1 MQPGTR
7 LGSYVLVEQL
17 GAGGMGV
24 VWRATDTR
32 LGRDVAVKI
41 LPPDLAAHDE
51 SLSRFEKEARGL
63 AAISHPNIL
72 AIHDVGHA
80 EGLHYLVTELLNGET
95 LRARL
100 RNGRIPWR
108 TAAAIC
114 ASVADGLS
122 AAHAKGIVH
131 RDLKP
136 ENILITDD
144 DRVKIL
150 DFGLAKDFVAG
161 EHDTTTEV
169 HHTEPGRVL
178 GTIGYMSPEQLRGE
192 AVGPPSDIFSLGC
205 VLYELLAARSAFLR
219 STTADTI
226 AAILTQDP
234 PPLDLASDVP
244 LDLHRILDRCIEKQ
258 PAARFQSVR
267 DLAYSL
273 RELSTS
279 RSIAAANQAGFPK
292 RTAGVLVV
300 VTIVAVAAVASIWLL
315 QVKRADHDAR
325 PVPGVAQAAAP
336 MTLAVL
342 PFETDQANVYASE
355 GFVEGL
361 FRDLVSAD
369 GLRVITPRSP
379 AFDESVQARI
389 LRGSIRGAGPELTV
403 DAELVDGSNGSI
415 FWRHRYSSRGN
426 LSVIERQLSRDVA
439 TQLRS
444 IAPASMSAVAPPR
457 ARYDPEPEA
466 YREYLK
472 GRHYWN
478 KFTTEG
484 REKARE
490 HFEQAIDLDPTYAL
504 AYAGLAD
511 TYTMMGFYGERPEE
525 TFPKGRA
532 AARRAIEV
540 DPTLG
545 EAYTS
550 LGTALCLYD
559 WNWAEAEA
567 ALRRGVVLNPRYA
580 TAHHGLG
587 VFLGLVRR
595 LDEARREIE
604 TALALDP
611 LSTVIRLD
619 HGWVLYLQGHQDQAI
634 EATRGAVRQDP
645 RSPLAWHE
653 LSFQLEFAG
662 KYDEAFDAYA
672 KHLELLGQD
681 PKLVEPLRQAW
692 REGGERG
699 FLERKLRMETESG
712 DSPLLIARTKL
723 RLGDREG
730 ALLLLEES
738 LRRRE
743 RDLVY
748 LSSSPVWNSL
758 HGEPRFEA
766 LLERMGLPHQRTTKQ

>member
-24 VWRATDTR
+24 VWRATDSR

-41 LPPDLAAHDE
+41 LPPELAAHDE
-51 SLSRFEKEARGL
+51 SLSRFEREARGL
-63 AAISHPNIL
+63 AAISHPNIV

-80 EGLHYLVTELLNGET
+80 EGLHYLVTELLSGET

-100 RNGRIPWR
+100 RNGRLPWR
-108 TAAAIC
+108 TGAAIC

-136 ENILITDD
+136 ENIFIADD

-150 DFGLAKDFVAG
+150 DFGLAKDVVVG

-192 AVGPPSDIFSLGC
+192 AVGPASDIFSLGC

-219 STTADTI
+219 STSADTI

-234 PPLDLASDVP
+234 PPLELASDLP
-244 LDLHRILDRCIEKQ
+244 LELHRILDRCLEKQ
-258 PAARFQSVR
+258 PAARFQSAR
-267 DLAYSL
+267 DLAFSL
-273 RELSTS
+273 RALSTS
-279 RSIAAANQAGFPK
+279 QSVATATSTRFPKSVAGVVAGVAIAAA
-292 RTAGVLVV
+292 
-300 VTIVAVAAVASIWLL
+300 ASIWLL
-315 QVKRADHDAR
+315 QSKRADDEAR
-325 PVPGVAQAAAP
+325 SVPVVAPAAAP

-342 PFETDQANVYASE
+342 PFETDQANLYASE

-361 FRDLVSAD
+361 FRGLVSTD
-369 GLRVITPRSP
+369 GLRVITPRTP
-379 AFDESVQARI
+379 DFGESARARI
-389 LRGSIRGAGPELTV
+389 LRGSIRGAGNELTV
-403 DAELVDGSNGSI
+403 DAELVDGSSGSI
-415 FWRHRYSSRGN
+415 FWRHRYSSRGD
-426 LSVIERQLSRDVA
+426 LSVIERELSRDVA
-439 TQLRS
+439 TQLRT
-444 IAPASMSAVAPPR
+444 IAPTSMSTAAPPR
-457 ARYDPEPEA
+457 NRYDPAPEA

-478 KFTTEG
+478 KFTAEG
-484 REKARE
+484 REKARA
-490 HFEQAIDLDPTYAL
+490 HFEQAIDLDPAYAL

-532 AARRAIEV
+532 AARKAIEV

-567 ALRRGVVLNPRYA
+567 ALRRGVELNPRYA
-580 TAHHGLG
+580 TAHHNLG
-587 VFLGLVRR
+587 VFLGFVGK
-595 LDEARREIE
+595 LDEAVRELE
-604 TALALDP
+604 TALDLDP
-611 LSTVIRLD
+611 LSTVIRID
-619 HGWVLYLQGHQDQAI
+619 HGWVLYLQGHRDRAI

-645 RSPLAWHE
+645 RSPLAWQE
-653 LSFQLEFAG
+653 LSWHLEFAG
-662 KYDEAFDAYA
+662 KYEEAFDAYA

-692 REGGERG
+692 RSGGERG
-699 FLERKLRMETESG
+699 FLELKLRTETEAG
-712 DSPLLIARTKL
+712 DSPLQIARTKL
-723 RLGDREG
+723 RLGDRDG

-743 RDLVY
+743 RGLVY
-748 LSSSPVWNSL
+748 LGSSPVWDPL
-758 HGEPRFEA
+758 RGEPRFE
-766 LLERMGLPHQRTTKQ
+766 LLIERMGLPRQRTTKP

>member
-24 VWRATDTR
+24 VWRATDRR

-41 LPPDLAAHDE
+41 LPPELAAHDE
-51 SLSRFEKEARGL
+51 SLSRFEREARGL
-63 AAISHPNIL
+63 AAISHPNIV

-80 EGLHYLVTELLNGET
+80 EGLHYLVTELLSGET

-108 TAAAIC
+108 AAAAIC

-136 ENILITDD
+136 ENIVITDD
-144 DRVKIL
+144 DQVKIL
-150 DFGLAKDFVAG
+150 DFGLAKDVVVG

-192 AVGPPSDIFSLGC
+192 AVGPASDIFSLGC

-219 STTADTI
+219 STSADTI

-234 PPLDLASDVP
+234 PPLEIASDVP
-244 LDLHRILDRCIEKQ
+244 LELHRILDRCLEKQ

-273 RELSTS
+273 RALSTS
-279 RSIAAANQAGFPK
+279 QGIAAANLTRFPK
-292 RTAGVLVV
+292 NVTGVIVV
-300 VTIVAVAAVASIWLL
+300 VAIAAVASIWLL
-315 QVKRADHDAR
+315 QLNRGDDQAR
-325 PVPGVAQAAAP
+325 SVPVIAPASAP

-379 AFDESVQARI
+379 AFDESAQARV
-389 LRGSIRGAGPELTV
+389 LRGSIRGTASGLTV
-403 DAELVDGSNGSI
+403 DAELVDGADGSI

-439 TQLRS
+439 AQLRA
-444 IAPASMSAVAPPR
+444 IAPTSMSTVAPPPK
-457 ARYDPEPEA
+457 RYDPEPEA

-478 KFTTEG
+478 KFTSEG
-484 REKARE
+484 REKALQ

-559 WNWAEAEA
+559 WNWAEAET
-567 ALRRGVVLNPRYA
+567 ALRRGVELNPRYA
-580 TAHHGLG
+580 TAHHNLG
-587 VFLGLVRR
+587 VFLGFVGK
-595 LDEARREIE
+595 LDEAVRELE
-604 TALALDP
+604 TALDLDP
-611 LSTVIRLD
+611 LSTVIRID
-619 HGWVLYLQGHQDQAI
+619 HGWVLYLQGHEEQAI
-634 EATRGAVRQDP
+634 EATRGAVRHDP
-645 RSPLAWHE
+645 RSPLAWQE
-653 LSFQLEFAG
+653 LSWHLEIAG
-662 KYDEAFDAYA
+662 NYDEAFEAYA
-672 KHLELLGQD
+672 KYLELSGRD

-692 REGGERG
+692 RTGGERG
-699 FLERKLRMETESG
+699 FLEFKLRMETESG

-730 ALLLLEES
+730 ALQLLEES
-738 LRRRE
+738 FRRRE

-748 LSSSPVWNSL
+748 LASSPVWAPL
-758 HGEPRFEA
+758 RGEPRFDA
-766 LLERMGLPHQRTTKQ
+766 LLERMGLSYQRTTKP